1 MRKII
6 ALILLMNLSIKGFGQ
21 QIESFH
27 ENGKIYPVVAVI
39 LVILLGIFFFLMRQ
53 ERKIKALENQI
64 NSKK

>member
-1 MRKII
+1 MKKT
-6 ALILLMNLSIKGFGQ
+6 LTLVMLLLLTIKGFSQ

-27 ENGKIYPVVAVI
+27 ENGKIYPVLAVI

>member
-6 ALILLMNLSIKGFGQ
+6 ALILLMNLSVKGFSQ